1 MSKDKDDVSSAFRAI
16 ARRYDLMN
24 TLCSFGAE
32 RSWRQKAVAAL
43 DCRKEMRILD
53 LCAGTMTVSADV
65 VHAAAGVRVTAVDFC
80 AEMLHVGERRLKQ
93 DELLFIDRI
102 CAEGEKIPVRSDT
115 HDGAIATYGVRN
127 LYDPAAGMAEVF
139 RVLKPGGKFV
149 ILEFTRP
156 TGSFFAPLF
165 RFYTAR
171 VMPVV
176 GGIVAGSRGAYDYL
190 SRSIGDFMDP
200 EQFMGM
206 MEKAGFRQARL
217 ERHTAGIV
225 GIYTAL
231 KPKV

>member
-1 MSKDKDDVSSAFRAI
+1 MSKDKSDVSSAFRAI

-24 TLCSFGAE
+24 ALCSFGTE

-43 DCRKEMRILD
+43 DCRKETRILD

-80 AEMLHVGERRLKQ
+80 AEMLQVGAGRLKH
-93 DELLFIDRI
+93 DELLSIDRI
-102 CAEGEKIPVRSDT
+102 CAEGEKIPLRSGT

-127 LYDPAAGMAEVF
+127 LYDPEAGMGEVF
-139 RVLKPGGKFV
+139 RVLKPGSRFV
-149 ILEFTRP
+149 VLEFTRP
-156 TGSFFAPLF
+156 TGTLFAPLY

-171 VMPVV
+171 IMPVV
-176 GGIVAGSRGAYDYL
+176 GGIVAGSRTAYDYL
-190 SRSIGDFMDP
+190 SRSIGDFMEP
-200 EQFMGM
+200 AQLMEM
-206 MEKAGFRQARL
+206 MEKAGFRQTRI

-231 KPKV
+231 KPEV